1 MGEITYGIYEQLLT
15 NLLRSQLNQLDQ
27 TKSTIQFDSVEDSL
41 LPDYLTR
48 TLHEH
53 IRRRLS
59 GIKGREER
67 YATANKVL
75 HTLLEGA
82 ESIEDL
88 SDSILIDQEAN
99 LLSEIRPAA
108 LGKQR
113 LPRPSVPLKF
123 SCLFTGATGSPQL
136 GKELE
141 LEFETADR
149 IDLLVSFIKNSGL
162 SLIIG
167 AIQRFV
173 ERGGKLRVITTTYM
187 GASDPTAIE
196 RLSKLAN
203 TEVKVSYD
211 TRSSRLHA
219 KAYFIHRDT
228 GLSCAYIGSANLSRA
243 AITDGLEWTLKIP
256 SAELPDLFRRS
267 EAEFESYWE
276 SPNFHLYCDG
286 DLSKFIEASNAE
298 RNDANPVA
306 LLTLFQLSPRPYQQA
321 VLDNL
326 QKARANH
333 NHYRNLVVAATGTGK
348 TLIAAFDY
356 KAQCQCNQ
364 TRPSLLFLVHRKE
377 ILQQAVESFRH
388 VLQDG
393 DFGELL
399 VDGSTPTSHQY
410 LFCSVASFHSQS
422 LVTKFLSNYWEI
434 VILDEAHHGEASTYR
449 PILTELKPRILL
461 GLTATPERG
470 DGVSIAKDFDYPLA
484 AEIRLPDALDQKLLC
499 PFHYYAISDNTDFST
514 ITWVRGKY
522 STAELE
528 NLLTSDDIRV
538 GLIIKKI
545 VEYLPSPLRLGQ
557 FDSDYVKGLGFC
569 VSKAHARFMAEKFSE
584 AGIAAASLD
593 SGTNSQEREKIR
605 KQLIKG
611 ELNFIFVVDLY
622 NEGVDIPEVNT
633 ILFLRPTESH
643 VIYLQQFGRGLRRT
657 NDEKH
662 LTVLDFIGKS
672 RREFR
677 FDLRLTSLLPGKRN
691 DLRKE
696 IEHGFPHLPAG
707 CYINFEKTAKERI
720 FENIKRTYQNIDLRI
735 RESFSQ
741 WKGGLPPTFTEF
753 IEATGENPIELL
765 TKRTWSDWKDLA
777 GFISKPLSNTVVPE
791 LNSQARL
798 SLVNSPNYLDFII
811 KALSAP
817 DTSIPMLENDP
828 YAQSFYHLIWNK
840 KGLELG
846 FANITDAIIA
856 IRADSRNT
864 TDLLEIARYATE
876 RADAAMPPSLPFGCP
891 LELHGIYSRQEIFAA
906 FGKATVQSPSPNR
919 EGVMHL
925 PESNTSLH
933 LFTFKKSEKFFSETT
948 SYRDYPISQT
958 RLHWETQSST
968 TQKSPIGKA
977 YLAQPG
983 SSYTVLLFA
992 RIETRMGNLSS
1003 PLCYLGPADLI
1014 SAKGNK
1020 PIEMVWELR
1029 HPMPYEFF
1037 IEAKRAAGVS

>member
-1 MGEITYGIYEQLLT
+1 MAELPYGIYEQLVT
-15 NLLRSQLNQLDQ
+15 GLLRSQLAQVDQ
-27 TKSTIQFDSVEDSL
+27 TASIIQFESVEDSL

-48 TLHEH
+48 SLHEH
-53 IRRRLS
+53 ILRRLS
-59 GIKGREER
+59 GIRGREER
-67 YATANKVL
+67 YKTANKVL

-82 ESIEDL
+82 ESTEDL
-88 SDSILIDQEAN
+88 IESIFIDQEAN

-108 LGKQR
+108 SGKQR
-113 LPRPSVPLKF
+113 LPRPRVPLKF

-162 SLIIG
+162 NLIIG

-219 KAYFIHRDT
+219 KAYFIHRKT

-256 SAELPDLFRRS
+256 STELPDLFRRC

-276 SPNFHLYCDG
+276 SPNFHVYRDG
-286 DLSKFIEASNAE
+286 DLEKFIKASNAE
-298 RNDANPVA
+298 RSDGNPLA
-306 LLTLFQLSPRPYQQA
+306 PLTLFQLSPRPYQQA

-326 QKARANH
+326 QRARTNH
-333 NHYRNLVVAATGTGK
+333 NHFRNLVVAATGTGK

-356 KAQCQCNQ
+356 KAQCQSNQ
-364 TRPSLLFLVHRKE
+364 PLPSVLFLVHRKE
-377 ILQQAVESFRH
+377 ILHQAVESFRH

-399 VDGSTPTSHQY
+399 VDGSTPASYNY
-410 LFCSVASFHSQS
+410 LFCSVASFNSRN
-422 LVTKFLSNYWEI
+422 LAARFPPNFWEM

-449 PILTELKPRILL
+449 SILTQLKPRILL

-470 DGVSIAKDFDYPLA
+470 DGVSIAKDFDHPLA

-499 PFHYYAISDNTDFST
+499 PFHYYAISDNTDFSA

-528 NLLTSDDIRV
+528 NLLTSDDVRV

-545 VEYLPSPLRLGQ
+545 VEYLPSPLRVGQ
-557 FDSDYVKGLGFC
+557 FDSEYVKGLGFC
-569 VSKAHARFMAEKFSE
+569 VSRSHARFMAQKFSE
-584 AGIAAASLD
+584 AGIKAVSLD
-593 SGTNSQEREKIR
+593 SETSCHERDQIR
-605 KQLIKG
+605 KRLIKG
-611 ELNFIFVVDLY
+611 ELNFVFVVDLY
-622 NEGVDIPEVNT
+622 NEGVDLPEVNT

-657 NDEKH
+657 DDEKH

-677 FDLRLTSLLPGKRN
+677 FDLRLISLLPGKRN

-696 IEHGFPHLPAG
+696 IEHGFPHLPVG
-707 CYINFEKTAKERI
+707 CYINFEKTAKEQI
-720 FENIKRTYQNIDLRI
+720 FDNIKRTYQNIDLRI

-741 WKGGLPPTFTEF
+741 WTGGPPPTFSEF
-753 IEATGENPIELL
+753 IAATGENPIELL
-765 TKRTWSDWKDLA
+765 TKRTWSDWKELA
-777 GFISKPLSNTVVPE
+777 GFASEPLSGNLIPE
-791 LNSQARL
+791 LISQARL
-798 SLVNSPNYLDFII
+798 SLTNSPNYLDFIM

-817 DTSIPMLENDP
+817 DSSIPKLAKEP
-828 YAQSFYHLIWNK
+828 HAQCFYHLIWNK
-840 KGLELG
+840 RGADLG
-846 FANITDAIIA
+846 FADITDAITA
-856 IRADSRNT
+856 IRADVRNT
-864 TDLLEIARYATE
+864 GDLLEIAKYATE
-876 RADAAMPPSLPFGCP
+876 QADAEDPPPLPFDCA

-906 FGKATVQSPSPNR
+906 FGKASVQSPSSNR

-925 PESNTSLH
+925 PEIDASLH
-933 LFTFKKSEKFFSETT
+933 LFTFRKCEKFFSETT

-958 RLHWETQSST
+958 RLHWETQSNTS
-968 TQKSPIGKA
+968 QNSPVGQR

-983 SSYTVLLFA
+983 SGYTVLLFA
-992 RIETRMGNLSS
+992 RIENRMGNLSS
-1003 PLCYLGPADLI
+1003 PLCYLGPADLV